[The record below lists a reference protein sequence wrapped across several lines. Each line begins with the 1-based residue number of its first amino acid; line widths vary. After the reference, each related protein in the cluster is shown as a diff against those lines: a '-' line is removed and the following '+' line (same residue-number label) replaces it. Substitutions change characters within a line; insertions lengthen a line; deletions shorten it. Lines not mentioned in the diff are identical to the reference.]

1 MDQPLPYLLTTLCL
15 LTLASPVISQ
25 TQGATIWP
33 QLSRENADCEIPGV
47 STSLGKANNPFEW
60 IRRIDT
66 CIVNSSLIRTANGAR
81 GQFLTVTDFKEGGVG
96 GHGSYLYEVDCEKL
110 QSRMRHYWNLSKN
123 KYRAI
128 SGMHFDEES
137 KWWYL
142 FRDDAW
148 GEWKPVESIG
158 KQDQFLCL
166 IRPDL
171 PRY

>member
-96 GHGSYLYEVDCEKL
+96 GYGSYLYEVDCEKL